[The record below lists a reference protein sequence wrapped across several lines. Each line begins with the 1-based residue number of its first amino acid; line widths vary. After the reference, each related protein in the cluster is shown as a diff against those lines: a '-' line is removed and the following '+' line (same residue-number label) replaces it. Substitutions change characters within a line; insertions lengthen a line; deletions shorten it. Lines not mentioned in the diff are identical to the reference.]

1 MNLLVTVVFII
12 LVFCI
17 GVIGKTGKIPGS
29 GHPFKKIF
37 GNKNDR

>member
-1 MNLLVTVVFII
+1 MLGVFVFIFLMI
-12 LVFCI
+12 AI
-17 GVIGKTGKIPGS
+17 GIIGKAGKIPGS